1 MTISKLLALLTIG
14 AALTL
19 PGSATMAADG
29 KSKSAGIKTAK
40 GHPFRKLW
48 SGYRYAQK
56 ETQAMQ
62 DDDFANPAMIWHDIG
77 QDEWSKVDGKEG
89 KACATCHEDAMMSM
103 KGVGARFPVYYKP
116 WKKLINIEGRINLCR
131 EKNMSAKK
139 WKYDSA
145 KMLGMTIFVKAQS
158 RGMPVKV
165 DISGKAKPLFEK
177 GKAFYYQ
184 RRGQLDM
191 ACAHCHEKY
200 YGMKFRMN
208 TLSQGMSNGFPA
220 YRLLLQEPSSLHR
233 YFTICN
239 WQVRAKPFK
248 KGSDEYMNLELYLA
262 WRGMGLPVET
272 PAVRY

>member
-29 KSKSAGIKTAK
+29 KSKAGAIKTAK
-40 GHPFRKLW
+40 GHPLRKLW
-48 SGYRYAQK
+48 SGYRYASK
-56 ETQAMQ
+56 STQGMQ
-62 DDDFANPAMIWHDIG
+62 DDDFANPAMTWHDIG

-89 KACATCHEDAMMSM
+89 KACATCHKDAMKSM
-103 KGVGARFPVYYKP
+103 KGVGARFPIYYKP
-116 WKKLINIEGRINLCR
+116 RKKLINVEERINICR
-131 EKNMSAKK
+131 TKNLGAKK

-145 KMLGMTIFVKAQS
+145 KMLGMTIFIKAQS
-158 RGMPVKV
+158 RGVPVKV
-165 DISGKAKPLFEK
+165 DISGKAKPFFEK

-200 YGMKFRMN
+200 YGMKIRMN
-208 TLSQGMSNGFPA
+208 ILSQGQSNGFPT
-220 YRLLLQEPSSLHR
+220 YRLKWQKPGSLHR
-233 YFTICN
+233 RFSGCN
-239 WQVRAKPFK
+239 KQVRAKPFK

-262 WRGMGLPVET
+262 WRGQGLPVET
-272 PAVRY
+272 PAVRN

>member
-19 PGSATMAADG
+19 SGSATMAADG
-29 KSKSAGIKTAK
+29 KTKAGSIKTAK
-40 GHPFRKLW
+40 GHPLRKLW
-48 SGYRYAQK
+48 SGYRYASK
-56 ETQAMQ
+56 STQGMQ
-62 DDDFANPAMIWHDIG
+62 DDEFANPAMAWHDIG
-77 QDEWSKVDGKEG
+77 QEEWSKVDGKEG
-89 KACATCHEDAMMSM
+89 KACATCHKDAMKSM
-103 KGVGARFPVYYKP
+103 KGVGARYPIYHEP
-116 WKKLINIEGRINLCR
+116 SKKLLNVEDRINLCR
-131 EKNMSAKK
+131 TKNMGAKK

-145 KMLGMTIFVKAQS
+145 KMLGMSIFVQAQS

-165 DISGKAKPLFEK
+165 DVSGKAKPFFEK

-200 YGMKFRMN
+200 YGMKIRMN
-208 TLSQGMSNGFPA
+208 TLSQGMSNGFPT
-220 YRLLLQEPSSLHR
+220 YRLKWQKPGSLHR
-233 YFTICN
+233 RFSGCN
-239 WQVRAKPFK
+239 KQVRAKPFK